1 MADVYDMEAERA
13 IRLCNAG
20 RDPHA
25 FLVVEWHAEGYVLR
39 YRDGADTPDARVL
52 AAEMAHILSRLEGA
66 DLTDEEAEWLTRL
79 RDRLYRQG
87 EFEGVK

>member
-1 MADVYDMEAERA
+1 MAEVYDTEAERA
-13 IRLCNAG
+13 LRLCDSG
-20 RDPHA
+20 CTPRA

-39 YRDGADTPDARVL
+39 YRDGDDTPDSRVL
-52 AAEMAHILSRLEGA
+52 AAELAHILSRLEGA

-87 EFEGVK
+87 EFEGVA